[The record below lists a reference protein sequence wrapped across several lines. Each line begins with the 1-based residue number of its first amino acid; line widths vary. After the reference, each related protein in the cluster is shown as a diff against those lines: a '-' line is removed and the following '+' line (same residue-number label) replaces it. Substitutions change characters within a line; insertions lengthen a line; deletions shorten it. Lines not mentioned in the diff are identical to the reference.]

1 MVEYIELLIR
11 IQNQVIQCRQLAEEI
26 SDPETSQMLRTL
38 ADETERQARK
48 IDAMVRPPQL
58 AASFMGPIDPGPF
71 RNGESY

>member
-48 IDAMVRPPQL
+48 IDAK
-58 AASFMGPIDPGPF
+58 G
-71 RNGESY
+71 